1 MSGASAERENARRTL
16 SSRKLSPLV
25 FGILLIIAS
34 ICICIFLLIAMVWRL
49 SSARSGADALG
60 FTPPDARVLIHVE
73 NDGCHVTRTEVE
85 GRDAIRLL
93 TWVVQDIDGYTV
105 LERLADHEYTY
116 GYFRGGQYRI
126 HLKAWHQGRYWRI
139 SNEVVVNCP

>member
-1 MSGASAERENARRTL
+1 L
-16 SSRKLSPLV
+16 SSKKFSPIV
-25 FGILLIIAS
+25 FVILLITAS
-34 ICICIFLLIAMVWRL
+34 ICICILMLITMVWWL
-49 SSARSGADALG
+49 STRSGADALG
-60 FTPPDARVLIHVE
+60 STPPNARVLIHVE

-85 GRDAIRLL
+85 GRDTIRLL
-93 TWVVQDIDGYTV
+93 TWVVQDMDGYTV

-139 SNEVVVNCP
+139 SNEVIVSCP